1 MPHAS
6 LSPRAAPPSSG
17 LCRRALLGHGA
28 LLFLPLLLLCALPPL
43 FMSNT
48 LSAPWL
54 QLPYWLSRS
63 VDLPGLGLT
72 LTGLLLISRRKLA
85 LSPPAMLALVAA
97 LLAVLGADFALKSG
111 LKLLTQEPRPYL
123 IWLHEQGLI
132 PAMSHFYGAEQGT
145 RAEQVFAASQW
156 LALPDWLARHW
167 RHEVNYAF
175 PSGHTIAAM
184 SLAQFFGLLWL
195 ARAPRLAWLLPL
207 WALAVALSRLLLGM
221 HWPRD
226 LLASALLGGL
236 TALPAA
242 CWWLRCHP
250 LVARAAQ

>member
-1 MPHAS
+1 MPHAPRF
-6 LSPRAAPPSSG
+6 LRAAPPSPG

-43 FMSNT
+43 FMANALTS
-48 LSAPWL
+48 PWL

-72 LTGLLLISRRKLA
+72 LAGLLLVSWRKLA
-85 LSPPAMLALVAA
+85 LSPAALLTLAAA
-97 LLAVLGADFALKSG
+97 LLAVLGADLAIKSG

-123 IWLHEQGLI
+123 IWLYEQGLI
-132 PAMSHFYGAEQGT
+132 PAMSHFYGAEQAV

-236 TALPAA
+236 TALPAV
-242 CWWLRCHP
+242 CWWLRRHP
-250 LVARAAQ
+250 LVAKTAQ